1 MNISHQLPALDC
13 HAHIAPDVTQR
24 QLAVLGEATVF
35 AVTRDLDE
43 AELVT
48 KRQDSK
54 LVWGLGVHP
63 AVPSALAAYDPDR
76 LRALLPRFAFIGEVG
91 LDRRTPLE
99 DGRRVFTDIL
109 AACRDQPVL
118 ISVHGTGR
126 VAAVLDEIENQKHL
140 GMILHWFTG
149 HPRDLSRALELE
161 LYFSVNNAMHD
172 TLIQA
177 IPQDRVLPETD
188 YPARKVHAQR
198 PGHVE
203 PLEERLGGLWNES
216 VPDVRHRLW
225 CNLKRLVIDSGAIET
240 LPEHIADTVLAT

>member
-1 MNISHQLPALDC
+1 MTTTHQLPALDC

-24 QLAVLGEATVF
+24 QLAALGGATVF

-48 KRQDSK
+48 KRQDEK
-54 LVWGLGVHP
+54 LVWGIGVHP
-63 AVPSALAAYDPDR
+63 AIPAAIAAYDPDR
-76 LRALLPRFAFIGEVG
+76 LRALLPHFALIGEVG
-91 LDRRTPLE
+91 LDRRTPLD

-126 VAAVLDEIENQKHL
+126 ASAVLDEIEHRRHP
-140 GMILHWFTG
+140 GVILHWFTG
-149 HPRDLSRALELE
+149 DLRDLSRALEMN

-177 IPQDRVLPETD
+177 IPHDRILPETD
-188 YPARKVHAQR
+188 FPARKVRTQR
-198 PGHVE
+198 PGQIE
-203 PLEERLGGLWNES
+203 PLEERLSNLWNQS
-216 VPDVRHRLW
+216 GPDVRHRLW
-225 CNLKRLVIDSGAIET
+225 RNLKKLAIDSGAIET
-240 LPEHIADTVLAT
+240 LPEHIADIVVAT